1 MTTTGVAPAV
11 DLSKTQDC
19 IFITTHFYMGI
30 GRLRQVRDL
39 VLETTADKTQLRH
52 QKKLI
57 DSPELEEIRSQD
69 GYMKRWLESKMCRY
83 SDSTGFLPRYFL
95 EEVDRAV
102 LAYQTIRRPKLVA
115 DFMAQYRAMEAT
127 DFANLK
133 AALGELFVRSDY
145 AKADTVEAG
154 FSFIFSYR
162 PVGKVDLE
170 GISDVIIAREI
181 EKEKSVRL
189 QAVVAWRDAMR
200 ESALGMVE
208 MLFDVLKPQSDGKK
222 RKLHESTV
230 EKLNE
235 FISTYDIRD
244 LAGDVEYQQHIN
256 TIKHIMQG
264 VSVEKLRHSDNL
276 KAAVALKLDE
286 VRKSMSILV
295 QETGR
300 KFR

>member
-1 MTTTGVAPAV
+1 MSTTGVAPAI
-11 DLSKTQDC
+11 DLSKTANC
-19 IFITTHFYMGI
+19 IFITTHFHMGI

-39 VLETTADKTQLRH
+39 DIQTTADKTQLRH

-69 GYMKRWLESKMCRY
+69 GYLKRWLESKMCRY
-83 SDSTGFLPRYFL
+83 SDSTGFLPRTFL

-115 DFMAQYRAMEAT
+115 AFMAKYRAMEAN
-127 DFANLK
+127 DFIELK
-133 AALGELFVRSDY
+133 LALGELFVRKDY
-145 AKADTVEAG
+145 ASADVVERG
-154 FSFIFSYR
+154 FEFMFSYR

-200 ESALGMVE
+200 ESALGMVD
-208 MLFDVLKPQSDGKK
+208 MLFDVLKPQADGKK

-230 EKLNE
+230 EKLQE
-235 FISTYDIRD
+235 FIETFDVRD
-244 LAGDVEYQQHIN
+244 LAGDTEYQQHIG
-256 TIKHIMQG
+256 TLREIMRG
-264 VSVEKLRHSDNL
+264 VNVEKLRHSDNL
-276 KAAVALKLDE
+276 KTYVAAKLDT
-286 VRKSMSILV
+286 VRKEMSILV
-295 QETGR
+295 TGR